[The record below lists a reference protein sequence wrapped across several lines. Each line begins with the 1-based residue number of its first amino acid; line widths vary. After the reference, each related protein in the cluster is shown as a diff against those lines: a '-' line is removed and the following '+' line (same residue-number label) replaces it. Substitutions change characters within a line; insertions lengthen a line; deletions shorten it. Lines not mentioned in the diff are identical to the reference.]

1 MNMKLF
7 FLLILFSFGCSGQEY
22 RLIEV
27 NKGGGFNKVRL
38 GQTDYYLRIPNIFEV
53 TENHGKEGQ
62 IAYGIDSKDTS
73 SNSYGFIEIDLGQ
86 RTGDRSD
93 DWGILKEKVRSN
105 LLGRQ
110 TTWKIYQ
117 TETGYWDAIT
127 LIGKIYAQVSSKNKN
142 EIDSLISIISTLS
155 K

>member
-1 MNMKLF
+1 MKLF
-7 FLLILFSFGCSGQEY
+7 FLFILFSFGCSGQEY

-27 NKGGGFNKVRL
+27 NKESGLNKVRL
-38 GQTDYYLRIPNIFEV
+38 GHTDYYIRIPNTFEV

-62 IAYGIDSKDTS
+62 IGYGIDSKGTS

-86 RTGDRSD
+86 RTSDRSD
-93 DWGILKEKVRSN
+93 DWGIIKEKVQSN

-117 TETGYWDAIT
+117 TETGYWGAIA
-127 LIGKIYAQVSSKNKN
+127 LQGKIYARVSSKNKN

-155 K
+155 KN